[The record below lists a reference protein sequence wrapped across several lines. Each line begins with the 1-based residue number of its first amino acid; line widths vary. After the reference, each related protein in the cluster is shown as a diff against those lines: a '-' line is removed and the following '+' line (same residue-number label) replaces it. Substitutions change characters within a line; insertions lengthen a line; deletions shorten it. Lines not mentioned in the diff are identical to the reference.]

1 MRPGDAISEFGVMK
15 LGDELMLFECVSG
28 VKIGEFSA
36 IVSNIKWCEQPTLTK
51 EFAVC
56 RNDGEIF
63 SDEGDSGAFVL
74 NRDGQLVGI
83 LVGGNKATGQA
94 YVTSIQ
100 AVIDDIRAQTGY
112 DVCLP

>member
-15 LGDELMLFECVSG
+15 LGDELMLFGCVSG

-56 RNDGEIF
+56 RMMARY
-63 SDEGDSGAFVL
+63 SPTK
-74 NRDGQLVGI
+74 GI
-83 LVGGNKATGQA
+83 RVPL
-94 YVTSIQ
+94 
-100 AVIDDIRAQTGY
+100 
-112 DVCLP
+112 C